1 MEAALAILTAW
12 RSTSWAT
19 ADQIPGGVHFDIDE
33 SMLRWSRDSINQWLE
48 EDIVTLVEETWAVHF
63 IGAFRIDD
71 EVVVIAGA
79 DKGHKGKILKID
91 RKKNKI
97 VVEGAGRVWK
107 HVRRSQKNPQG
118 GRLNKEMPIA
128 ASNVMMIDPVTGQAT
143 RIGLRFLAEE
153 TDISKPNGSDLL
165 MIKHLFDSDP
175 GV

>member
-1 MEAALAILTAW
+1 M
-12 RSTSWAT
+12 
-19 ADQIPGGVHFDIDE
+19 
-33 SMLRWSRDSINQWLE
+33 N
-48 EDIVTLVEETWAVHF
+48 
-63 IGAFRIDD
+63 FRIDD

-128 ASNVMMIDPVTGQAT
+128 ASNVMIVDPGTGEPT
-143 RIGLRFLAEE
+143 KIGLRFLA
-153 TDISKPNGSDLL
+153 DGSKERYAKKSGSSLGK
-165 MIKHLFDSDP
+165 IAPARVQHATK
-175 GV
+175 

>member
-1 MEAALAILTAW
+1 M
-12 RSTSWAT
+12 
-19 ADQIPGGVHFDIDE
+19 
-33 SMLRWSRDSINQWLE
+33 N
-48 EDIVTLVEETWAVHF
+48 
-63 IGAFRIDD
+63 FRIDD

-143 RIGLRFLAEE
+143 RIGLRFLA
-153 TDISKPNGSDLL
+153 DGSKERFAKKTGNGLGK
-165 MIKHLFDSDP
+165 IAPPRAQHATK
-175 GV
+175 